1 MFVMITSSLTFF
13 IGVDDGDDAVEVVA
27 AVDNNNDDDAVVVE
41 VLVAFVEVDIVVE
54 DTDNNHLVAMHSVE
68 VEDMELHTVDI
79 ALAFVGVEL
88 VGQVKL
94 MAAFEDNFA
103 DFAAAAVNLVS
114 ILHAH
119 KSYVEN

>member
-1 MFVMITSSLTFF
+1 MIASSLAFIIA

-27 AVDNNNDDDAVVVE
+27 AVDNDDDDAVVVE

-54 DTDNNHLVAMHSVE
+54 DMDNNHLVVAHSVE
-68 VEDMELHTVDI
+68 VEDMELHTADI
-79 ALAFVGVEL
+79 ALAFVVVEL

-103 DFAAAAVNLVS
+103 DFAAAAVNLGS